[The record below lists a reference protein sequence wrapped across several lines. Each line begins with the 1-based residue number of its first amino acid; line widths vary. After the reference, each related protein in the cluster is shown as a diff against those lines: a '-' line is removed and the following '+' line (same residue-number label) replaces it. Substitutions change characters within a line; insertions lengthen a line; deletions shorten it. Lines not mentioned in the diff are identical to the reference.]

1 MVVVTLMLKALPHM
15 RKIFTLCITFLFFT
29 VSVFSQGSIKGKLLD
44 SSGKN
49 PLGLATI
56 TVFEAADTTLITY
69 RLSNHEGEFKV
80 PGLPLGKDCRVVV
93 TYTGYDAYRKEFRL
107 TGEET
112 MDLGNIRMD
121 PTSKSLDEIIV
132 VAERPPVTVRK
143 DTIEFNAA
151 SFKTLP
157 TPLVEDLLRKLPG
170 VQVDRDG
177 NITANGRRVNRI
189 MVDGKSFFGDDPK
202 MATRN
207 LPANVIDKV
216 QVTEDKDE
224 VARNSDGDLTNV
236 GQVINL
242 TLKKGVKKGWF
253 GKLYG
258 GIGTKDRYEAGG
270 IANIYRD
277 TMQLSVLGFSNNINR
292 SGFSFK
298 EIQDI
303 GGFNRSGANSIM
315 FMSRGGQQGFAIN
328 GISFGGLDQGIA
340 RTTGGGFNLN
350 HAPNKKNSL
359 FLQYF
364 FGNTRNNV
372 QQLTNMQQFFNDTTV
387 NTLTNTA
394 NNRIANTH
402 NVGAG
407 ANLKP
412 DSLTDITFRS
422 AYSYSNNADN
432 IAAQI
437 NVTNNKL
444 GQVSNGTGAQM
455 NKVHNNN
462 YNHLLTLTRRF
473 RAKNGRTL
481 NLNQSLNYTSSL
493 QRYITEALNE
503 YFYPFPY
510 DRDFAQLR
518 RQEVPSLSANTNLN
532 FSEPLSKKLT
542 LRFNNQYQ
550 FIRDQQDIA
559 IFNKDGNA
567 KYELPDYAQATGFER
582 DQHRVNSYLGLSYK
596 IKQVTLSAGVNGLWQ
611 TIHNNFKNVA
621 NPINSTL
628 FNVLP
633 SVSFNWKQLSAQI
646 NQSVMAPS
654 VGNLT
659 PIPDST
665 NPFYIR
671 FGNPY
676 LKPAKRTSFYL
687 NNFVFM
693 QGSGTSFNFFANGGF
708 TDNDVVLKKTVA
720 ANGVQTTMPVNASGT
735 VNFYGSIGYGKEF
748 KRNQKFIF
756 SFRFSPYMNF
766 DRRKLI
772 VNDNVSTAT
781 NFQFGPNL
789 NVNLNW
795 NDKVEMRPMYSPGI
809 SRTSYTDPNFKNLK
823 VFTHYL
829 ENELIIRLPKKL
841 VWETNIAY
849 RYNSEVAPG
858 LPKENLLW
866 NAAVTLLMLK
876 GDVGMLKLSV
886 FDILNRN
893 NGFYR
898 YTRENQITD
907 QRTNVLQRYGALTF
921 TYNIRNMGAPK
932 KVGGRDRLFMF

>member
-1 MVVVTLMLKALPHM
+1 MKNILTLC
-15 RKIFTLCITFLFFT
+15 FTLLLF
-29 VSVFSQGSIKGKLLD
+29 VSSAFSQGSIRGKLVD

-49 PLGLATI
+49 ALGLATV
-56 TVFEAADTTLITY
+56 TVFRAADTALITY
-69 RLSNHEGEFKV
+69 RLSNPEGEFKV
-80 PGLPLGKDCRVVV
+80 PGLPLNTACRLVVS
-93 TYTGYDAYRKEFRL
+93 YSGFEAFRKEFTL
-107 TGEET
+107 TSSEPLDMGT
-112 MDLGNIRMD
+112 INMLT
-121 PTSKSLDEIIV
+121 TSKSLDEIIV
-132 VAERPPVTVRK
+132 MAERPPVTVRK
-143 DTIEFNAA
+143 DTIEFNAS
-151 SFKTLP
+151 SFRTLP
-157 TPLVEDLLRKLPG
+157 THLVEDLLRKLPG

-177 NITANGRRVNRI
+177 NITANGKRVNRI

-207 LPANVIDKV
+207 LPANVIEKV
-216 QVTEDKDE
+216 QVTDDKDE
-224 VARNSDGDLTNV
+224 IARNSDGDLSNV

-258 GIGTKDRYEAGG
+258 GAGTNERYEAGG

-277 TMQLSVLGFSNNINR
+277 TMQLSVLAFSNNINR

-315 FMSRGGQQGFAIN
+315 IMSRGGQQGFAIN
-328 GISFGGLDQGIA
+328 GISFGGLDAGIA

-364 FGNTRNNV
+364 LGNTRNTV
-372 QQLTNMQQFFNDTTV
+372 EQLTNVQQFFNDTSVT
-387 NTLTNTA
+387 TLTNTD
-394 NNRIANTH
+394 NNRMAQTH

-412 DSLTDITFRS
+412 DTLTDISFRS
-422 AYSYSNNADN
+422 AYAYSTNADN
-432 IAAQI
+432 IAARI
-437 NVTNNKL
+437 HVTNNKL
-444 GQVSNGTGAQM
+444 GPVSNGIGSQL
-455 NKVHNNN
+455 NKVYNNN
-462 YNHLLTLTRRF
+462 YNHSFTLTRRF
-473 RAKNGRTL
+473 RAKKGRTL
-481 NLNQSLNYTSSL
+481 NLSHFLTYTSNL
-493 QRYITEALNE
+493 QRYITEAENQ
-503 YFYPFPY
+503 YAYPFPY
-510 DRDFAQLR
+510 ERDFAQLR
-518 RQEVPSLSANTNLN
+518 RQDLPSLNLNTNVN

-542 LRFNNQYQ
+542 FRFNNQYQ
-550 FIRDQQDIA
+550 FINDQQDIA
-559 IFNKDGNA
+559 IYNQDGNA
-567 KYELPDYAQATGFER
+567 KYELPDFAQAKGFER
-582 DQHRVNSYLGLSYK
+582 NQHRVNSYVGLSYK
-596 IKQVTLSAGVNGLWQ
+596 IKQATLSAGVNGLWQ
-611 TIHNNFKNVA
+611 AIHNNFKNVTSPV
-621 NPINSTL
+621 NTSL

-633 SVSFNWKQLSAQI
+633 SLSFNWKQLSAQF

-654 VGNLT
+654 VANLT
-659 PIPDST
+659 PVPDST

-671 FGNPY
+671 YGNPY

-687 NNFVFM
+687 NNFVFL
-693 QGSGTSFNFFANGGF
+693 QGTGTSFNFFVNGSF

-735 VNFYGSIGYGKEF
+735 VNFYGSVGYGREF
-748 KRNQKFIF
+748 KNKQKFIF
-756 SFRFSPYMNF
+756 SFRFSPYVNY

-772 VNDNVSTAT
+772 VNNNVSTASSL
-781 NFQFGPNL
+781 QFGPNF
-789 NVNLNW
+789 NLSFNW
-795 NDKVEMRPMYSPGI
+795 NDKVEMRPLYSPGI

-823 VFTHYL
+823 AITHYL
-829 ENELIIRLPKKL
+829 ENELIVRLPAKL
-841 VWETNIAY
+841 VWETNVAY
-849 RYNSEVAPG
+849 RFNSEVAPG

-876 GDVGMLKLSV
+876 DDVGMLKLSV
-886 FDILNRN
+886 FDIMNRN

-898 YTRENQITD
+898 FTRENGITD

-932 KVGGRDRLFMF
+932 KVGGKDRLFLF

>member
-1 MVVVTLMLKALPHM
+1 MKNILAL
-15 RKIFTLCITFLFFT
+15 CVTFLLF
-29 VSVFSQGSIKGKLLD
+29 SMAVFSQGSIRGKLVD

-56 TVFEAADTTLITY
+56 TVFKAADTALITY
-69 RLSNHEGEFKV
+69 RLSNPEGEFKV
-80 PGLPLGKDCRVVV
+80 PGLPLHTECRIVV
-93 TYTGYDAYRKEFRL
+93 TYSGYDAFRKEFTL
-107 TGEET
+107 TSEEA
-112 MDLGNIRMD
+112 MDMGSIKML
-121 PTSKSLDEIIV
+121 PTSKSLDEVIV
-132 VAERPPVTVRK
+132 IAERPPVTVRK
-143 DTIEFNAA
+143 DTIEFNAS

-157 TPLVEDLLRKLPG
+157 THLVEDLLRKLPG

-177 NITANGRRVNRI
+177 NITANGKRVNRI

-216 QVTEDKDE
+216 QVTDDKDE
-224 VARNSDGDLTNV
+224 IARNSDGDLTNV

-258 GIGTKDRYEAGG
+258 GAGTNDRYELGG

-277 TMQLSVLGFSNNINR
+277 TMQLSVLAFSNNINR

-298 EIQDI
+298 EVQDI

-315 FMSRGGQQGFAIN
+315 IMSRGGQQGFAIN
-328 GISFGGLDQGIA
+328 GISFGGLDAGIA

-364 FGNTRNNV
+364 LGNTHNNV
-372 QQLTNMQQFFNDTTV
+372 QQLSNVQQFFNDTAVT
-387 NTLTNTA
+387 TLTNTA
-394 NNRIANTH
+394 NNRLAQTH

-412 DSLTDITFRS
+412 DTLTDITFRS
-422 AYSYSNNADN
+422 AYAYSTNADD
-432 IAAQI
+432 IAARI

-444 GQVSNGTGAQM
+444 GAVSNGTGSQL
-455 NKVHNNN
+455 NKVYNNN
-462 YNHLLTLTRRF
+462 YNHSFTLTRRF
-473 RAKNGRTL
+473 KAKKGRTL
-481 NLNQSLNYTSSL
+481 NLSHFLTYTSSL
-493 QRYITEALNE
+493 QRYITEAEND

-518 RQEVPSLSANTNLN
+518 RQDVPSLNVNTNLN

-542 LRFNNQYQ
+542 FRFNNQYQ
-550 FIRDQQDIA
+550 FINDQQDIA
-559 IFNKDGNA
+559 IYNQDGNA
-567 KYELPDYAQATGFER
+567 KYELPDYSQAKGFER
-582 DQHRVNSYLGLSYK
+582 NQHRVNSYAGLSYK
-596 IKQVTLSAGVNGLWQ
+596 IKQATLSVGVNGLWQ
-611 TIHNNFKNVA
+611 TIHNNFKKTASPVNT
-621 NPINSTL
+621 SL
-628 FNVLP
+628 FNLLP
-633 SVSFNWKQLSAQI
+633 SLQFNWKQLSAQF
-646 NQSVMAPS
+646 NQSVTAPAIA
-654 VGNLT
+654 NLT
-659 PIPDST
+659 PVPDST

-671 FGNPY
+671 YGNPY

-693 QGSGTSFNFFANGGF
+693 QGSGTSFNFFVNGSF

-735 VNFYGSIGYGKEF
+735 VNFYGSVGYGKEF
-748 KRNQKFIF
+748 KNSQKFIF
-756 SFRFSPYMNF
+756 SFRFSPYVNY

-772 VNDNVSTAT
+772 VNENVSTASSL
-781 NFQFGPNL
+781 QFGPNF
-789 NVNLNW
+789 NLSFNW
-795 NDKVEMRPMYSPGI
+795 NDKVEMRPLYSPGI

-823 VFTHYL
+823 AVTHYL
-829 ENELIIRLPKKL
+829 ENELIVRLPAKL
-841 VWETNIAY
+841 VWETNVAY

-898 YTRENQITD
+898 FTGQNQITD
-907 QRTNVLQRYGALTF
+907 QRTNVLQRYGALSF

-932 KVGGRDRLFMF
+932 KVGGRDRLFLF